1 MIQLRPAASRGHADH
16 GWLQTWHSF
25 SFADYYD
32 PAEMGWGALRVINE
46 DIVAPGEGFP
56 MHGHRDMEIVTVIL
70 DGALEHRD
78 SMGNGTVIRPGEVQR
93 MSAGSGIRH
102 GEFNPDADTPTRL
115 LQLWI
120 MPERSGIPPS
130 YEQVSVPDVS
140 NEWRLLA
147 SPDGVGGGVRIQQD
161 ARLLRAGLSAGK
173 RLTHVLAP
181 GRLAYVQLIDG
192 ALAVNGEALR
202 AGDGA
207 RVAEEPVLEFAAL
220 EDAGYADFILFDLPA

>member
-1 MIQLRPAASRGHADH
+1 
-16 GWLQTWHSF
+16 
-25 SFADYYD
+25 
-32 PAEMGWGALRVINE
+32 
-46 DIVAPGEGFP
+46 
-56 MHGHRDMEIVTVIL
+56 MEIVTVIL

-102 GEFNPDADTPTRL
+102 SEFNPDATAITRL

-120 MPERSGIPPS
+120 VPERSGITPS
-130 YEQVSVPDVS
+130 YEQVSVPDVP

-147 SPDGVGGGVRIQQD
+147 SPDGIGGGVRIQQD

-173 RLTHVLAP
+173 LLTHVLAP

-192 ALAVNGEALR
+192 ALAVNGQALH

-207 RVAEEPVLEFAAL
+207 RIADESVLEFVTL
-220 EDAGYADFILFDLPA
+220 ENVGHADFLIFDLPA

>member
-1 MIQLRPAASRGHADH
+1 MIQPRPAASRGHADY

-32 PAEMGWGALRVINE
+32 PEEMGWGALRVIND

-102 GEFNPDADTPTRL
+102 SEFNPDVKAITRL

-120 MPERSGIPPS
+120 VPERSGITPS
-130 YEQVSVPDVS
+130 YEQVSVPDVL

-147 SPDGVGGGVRIQQD
+147 SPDGIGGGVRIQQD

-181 GRLAYVQLIDG
+181 GRLVYVQLIDG
-192 ALAVNGEALR
+192 ALAVNGQALH

-207 RVAEEPVLEFAAL
+207 RIADESVLEFVTL
-220 EDAGYADFILFDLPA
+220 ENVGHADFLIFDLPA

>member
-32 PAEMGWGALRVINE
+32 PAEMGWGALRVIN
-46 DIVAPGEGFP
+46 DDLVAPGEGFP

-70 DGALEHRD
+70 DGALQHRD

-102 GEFNPDADTPTRL
+102 SEFNPDAEAATRL
-115 LQLWI
+115 LQIWI
-120 MPERSGIPPS
+120 MPVRSGITPG
-130 YEQVSVPDVS
+130 YEQVSVPDTPNV
-140 NEWRLLA
+140 WRQLA
-147 SPDGVGGGVRIQQD
+147 SPDGAGGGVSIHQD
-161 ARLLRAGLSAGK
+161 ARLLRAGLSAGNI
-173 RLTHVLAP
+173 LMHALAP
-181 GRLAYVQLIDG
+181 GRLAYVQMIG
-192 ALAVNGEALR
+192 GSVSVNAQTLH

-207 RVAEEPVLEFAAL
+207 RIAEESALEFVAT
-220 EDAGYADFILFDLPA
+220 ENADFLLFDLPA